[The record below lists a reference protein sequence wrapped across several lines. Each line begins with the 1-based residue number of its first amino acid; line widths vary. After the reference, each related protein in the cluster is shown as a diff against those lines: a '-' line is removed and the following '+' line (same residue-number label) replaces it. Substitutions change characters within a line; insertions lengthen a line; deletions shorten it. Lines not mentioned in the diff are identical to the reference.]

1 VGNDRDA
8 ARPGARRPPLTEA
21 RIPELGPRGE
31 GWVAIQSVLIVA
43 IVGCGFVGVYWPG
56 SVESFST
63 VVGILLV
70 VAGAALALAGALT
83 LGRSFTHFPRPRESG
98 RLRQGG
104 IYRLVRHPVYG
115 GVLLLALGWSL
126 AEAPLAL
133 VPTALLALV
142 FDLKSRREEIWLR
155 ERYPDYAAYAE
166 RTRSRLV
173 PFVY

>member
-1 VGNDRDA
+1 MPA
-8 ARPGARRPPLTEA
+8 
-21 RIPELGPRGE
+21 LGPRGE
-31 GWVAIQSVLIVA
+31 GWVLIQSLLIVA

-56 SVESFST
+56 SVESFLT

-70 VAGAALALAGALT
+70 VAGAAVALLGALT
-83 LGRSFTHFPRPRESG
+83 LGRSFTHFPRPRTSG
-98 RLRQGG
+98 RLHQRG

-133 VPTALLALV
+133 VPTALLAFV

-155 ERYPDYAAYAE
+155 ERYPEYAAYAE
-166 RTRSRLV
+166 RTHSRFI

>member
-1 VGNDRDA
+1 MN
-8 ARPGARRPPLTEA
+8 RRTV
-21 RIPELGPRGE
+21 PELGRRGE
-31 GWVAIQSVLIVA
+31 GWVLIQSLLIVA

-56 SVESFST
+56 SIESFLT

-70 VAGAALALAGALT
+70 VAGAVVAAIGALT
-83 LGRSFTHFPRPRESG
+83 LGRSFTHLPRPRQSG
-98 RLRQGG
+98 RLHQRG

-115 GVLLLALGWSL
+115 GLLLLALGWSL

-142 FDLKSRREEIWLR
+142 FDFKSRREEIWLG
-155 ERYPDYAAYAE
+155 ERYPEYAAYAE
-166 RTRSRLV
+166 RTRSRFI

>member
-1 VGNDRDA
+1 MT
-8 ARPGARRPPLTEA
+8 RRA
-21 RIPELGPRGE
+21 IPELGRRGG
-31 GWVAIQSVLIVA
+31 GWVALQTALFFA
-43 IVGCGFVGVYWPG
+43 IGACGFVGVYWPG
-56 SVESFST
+56 SVESYLA
-63 VVGILLV
+63 VVGFVLIIAGIL
-70 VAGAALALAGALT
+70 VALTGALT
-83 LGRSFTHFPRPRESG
+83 LGRSFTHLPRPRKSG

-155 ERYPDYAAYAE
+155 ERYPEYAAYAE

>member
-1 VGNDRDA
+1 MDPPAERSRQPADA
-8 ARPGARRPPLTEA
+8 PAVTET
-21 RIPELGPRGE
+21 RIPALGPRGE
-31 GWVAIQSVLIVA
+31 GWVALQSILIVA

-56 SVESFST
+56 SVESYLT
-63 VVGILLV
+63 VAGILLI
-70 VAGAALALAGALT
+70 VAGAAVALAGALT
-83 LGRSFTHFPRPRESG
+83 LGRSFTHFPRPRTSG
-98 RLRQGG
+98 RLHQGG
-104 IYRLVRHPVYG
+104 IYRLARHPVYG

-155 ERYPDYAAYAE
+155 ERYPEYAVYAE
-166 RTRSRLV
+166 RTRSRFI